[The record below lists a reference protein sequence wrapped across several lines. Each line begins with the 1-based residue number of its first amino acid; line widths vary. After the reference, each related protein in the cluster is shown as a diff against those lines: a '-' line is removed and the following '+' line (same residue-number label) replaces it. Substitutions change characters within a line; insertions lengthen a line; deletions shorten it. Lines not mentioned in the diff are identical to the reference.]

1 MNQLLVI
8 DNLAFSKK
16 NETLSG
22 ILLLADCPRLQEL
35 LHQPSLKAEK
45 AESNAQEI
53 AFDLTGTT
61 NSLNQHFLSLS
72 ITAKLSANCQ
82 RCLSAMPLILK
93 LHFNY
98 LISDVEDADLEALA
112 LDNVDDY
119 DLLQSNANMDLAA
132 LIEDE
137 LIMALPI
144 APTHENTCVE
154 LITQSGEKPNPFAAL
169 KGLIKPQKSE

>member
-1 MNQLLVI
+1 MNQHLVI

-35 LHQPSLKAEK
+35 LHQPSLKAE
-45 AESNAQEI
+45 SNAQEI
-53 AFDLTGTT
+53 AFDLIGTT

-72 ITAKLSANCQ
+72 ISAKLSANCQ
-82 RCLSAMPLILK
+82 RCLSAMPLMLK

-112 LDNVDDY
+112 LDNADDY

-154 LITQSGEKPNPFAAL
+154 LITQSGEKPNPFAVL
-169 KGLIKPQKSE
+169 KELIKPQKSE

>member
-1 MNQLLVI
+1 MNQHLVI

-16 NETLSG
+16 SEALSG

-35 LHQPSLKAEK
+35 LHQPSLKAESK
-45 AESNAQEI
+45 AQEI
-53 AFDLTGTT
+53 AFNLTGTT

-72 ITAKLSANCQ
+72 ITANLSANCQ

-169 KGLIKPQKSE
+169 QGLIKPQKSE